1 MRGETQTVSQ
11 AHRLE
16 RRGCT
21 LDSSDS
27 GKNPGVLVESTA
39 HELPRRCCGQERECD
54 PELQNQG
61 DTAVPEH
68 PKHPDPCSGVQCR
81 RGYQCIDK
89 NGEPDCIPDFRTCNS
104 VYCKEGTTCNIVH
117 GWPRCI
123 PNPPSC
129 HHVKCK
135 QGTVCKLQN
144 GWPSCVPVPSS
155 CQNTQCKKG
164 TMCQVVDGWP
174 KCVPVPSCQNTQC
187 KEGTMCQVI
196 DGWPKCVTMPS
207 CQNTHCKEGTMCQV
221 IDGWPKCIP
230 VPSCQNIH
238 CKEGTMCQVID
249 GWPKCVPVPSCQ
261 NTHCKEGTMCQVI
274 DGWPKCVPVPSCQ
287 NTHCKEGTM
296 CQVIDGWP
304 KCVPVPSC
312 QNTHC
317 KKGTVCKEIDGW
329 PKCVPVPSCQNT
341 HCKEGTMCQ
350 VIDGWPKCVPVP
362 SCQNTHCK
370 KGTVCKDIDGWPK
383 CVPVPSCQ
391 NTHCKKGTVCKEID
405 GWPKCVPVPSCQ
417 NTHCKKGTVC
427 KEIDGW
433 PKCIPVPSCQ
443 NTHCKE
449 GTMCQVIDGWPKCVP
464 VPSCQNTHCKKGTVC
479 KEIDGWPKCVPV
491 PSCQNTHCKKGTVC
505 KEIDGWPKCVPVPPS
520 CQNTHCKKGT
530 VCKDIDGWPKCVP
543 VPSCQN
549 THCKK
554 GTVCKEIDGWPKC
567 VPVPSCQNTYCKK
580 GTVCKDIDGWPKCV
594 PVPSCQNTHC
604 KKGTVCKDID
614 GWPKCVPVPSCQNT
628 HCKKGTVCHMIYG
641 WPKCV
646 PVPSCHDT
654 LCKEGTVC
662 QVIDGWPKC
671 VPVPSCQNT
680 HCKKGTMC
688 QIIDGWPKCIP
699 VPSCQN
705 MHCKKGTVCQV
716 VDSWPKC
723 VTVPSCQNTHC
734 KKGTVC
740 KDIDGWPKC
749 VPVPSCQNT
758 NCKKGTVC
766 QIIDGWPKCVPLP
779 SCQNTHCKKGTVCK
793 DIDGGP
799 KCVPVPSCQNTHC
812 KKGTV
817 CQIVDGWPK
826 CVPLPSCQNTHC
838 KKGTFCSIGTMCQI
852 IDGWPKCVPVP
863 SCQNTHCKK
872 GTVCKDTDGW
882 PRCVPVPSCQNTH
895 CEKGTFCSK
904 VDGLPRCVPVPSCQ
918 NTQCKKGTVCK
929 VEDGWPKCVSVPSCQ
944 NTHCKE
950 GTLCQEEGGW
960 PKCVPVPSCQNT
972 RCKEGTMCKVDDG
985 WPKCVHIPPSCKE
998 IQCKDGTVCKMV
1010 NGWPNCLPVPCVPVP
1025 PSCLNFQCPP
1035 GTVCEIIH
1043 SWPNCVPVPS
1053 CHHFKCKEGTVCKL
1067 VNGQPECVHTPPA
1080 CNGVHCKEGTV
1091 CKAIDGWPKC
1101 MRFFRAAPLSPPSCA
1116 ETACKLG
1123 TVCQMVDG
1131 WPKCVPKKRSC
1142 EGIHCKPGTVCQMVD
1157 GWPKCMPKKP
1167 SCNGVHCKPGTLC
1180 QVVNGWPKCVPT
1192 HKSCD
1197 TVQCSKG
1204 MVCEVAGGWPQCVP
1218 ASRSQPICW
1227 ASGHPH
1233 YHTFDGHSFDFHGT
1247 CSYTVVKTCSHKP
1260 KLPAFH
1266 IITKSQ
1272 KRGNTQVSFVSQV
1285 TIQVYHYN
1293 ITMVKYEYG
1302 LARVNGQRT
1311 RLPISLH
1318 DGKLWLHQ
1326 RGGQLVVEAEFG
1338 LKVYYDWNYYLVVK
1352 VTKAFLGRLC
1362 GLCGN
1367 YNWDPSDDFLTPSGH
1382 LATSAIEFG
1391 KSWKVEDG
1399 DRQCRHGCK
1408 GKCGGCSPELVRR
1421 YHGEAYCG
1429 LITKTAQN
1437 GPFRSCHALINP
1449 KAFLDDCV
1457 ADLCTYDGYKQILC
1471 RVLKTY
1477 ADACQREGTVVKDWR
1492 KQAGCPLPCP
1502 ENSQYQLCGSAC
1514 PSTCNDF
1521 ATLDKCRLPCME
1533 TCQCKKGYM
1542 LDGGQC
1548 IPKGRCGC
1556 IHKGRLYTPG
1566 EHFWG
1571 DKKCQQKCQ
1580 CNLHSRKVT
1589 CQISRCQQGEEC
1601 RVANG
1606 IRSCYPTRY
1615 GTCSAL
1621 GESHYITFDGLH
1633 YDFRGTCVYLLAG
1646 LCHKNSSLVK
1656 FQVLVQYQRKGS
1668 KSGSGTKVVE
1678 IQVYGVKLV
1687 IIHGKVRL
1695 NGLQIN
1701 LPYNIDYDKISAY
1714 HRGWDIVVKT
1724 AFGLTVTF
1732 DGQNHIRVKVP
1743 ATYGRS
1749 VCGLCGNFDGED
1761 DNDMTMSNLLPAPT
1775 PSDFGRSWKAR
1786 DIPGCKE
1793 MEKEDCMDIARVEKQ
1808 HRKGK
1813 KECGLLLD
1821 RDGPFKKC
1829 HKKVNPEGY
1838 FKDCIFDRCSH
1849 KDNQTV
1855 VCHILACY
1863 AAACQAAGAKVYEW
1877 RTNKFCRPP
1886 CPQNSHY
1893 EMCSSSCPAT
1903 CRSLYTPTRCP
1914 TKCREGCVCD
1924 EGFVLSS
1931 DQCVPLS
1938 QCGCVHRGF
1947 YYKPGET
1954 FYPNGFC
1961 KQRCS
1966 CQAGG
1971 IVECYHFSCG
1981 PNEECRVVDGIQRCH
1996 PVVPRTGTCHAA
2008 GDPHYLTFD
2017 GFPFDFQGNCTY
2029 VLAKSCVR
2037 KGYLPSFAIHVK
2049 NERLGRSKA
2058 AVTNTVSI
2066 IVYRRTFTLVRNRNG
2081 VVLVDGISYYLPF
2094 QLKNGLVRVYYHG
2107 ANVVLHTKF
2116 GLHLSFDLN
2125 YYLAITVPK
2134 SYHSQ
2139 TCGLC
2144 GNYNGKPHDDL
2155 LRPNGHL
2162 ARDLRDLGVSW
2173 RVRVPGAVCDHGCAS
2188 LVCPACQESRKASYI
2203 HNNYCGIIR
2212 APYGPFSACFS
2223 TLNPTVFFNNCVH
2236 DLCKAGGNRRLMCRS
2251 IHSYVTA
2258 CQAAGVKIKPWRT
2271 KKFCPMTCP
2280 ANSHYKLCANP
2291 CSSGCKGVA
2300 NITKCPK
2307 ICAEGCQCNKGYF
2320 WGGNE
2325 CVSIRHCHCFHK
2337 GRYYKPGARV
2347 LTSQCRQRCRCIPR
2361 GGVVCQSF
2369 QCPAGELCELSQGR
2383 WGCVRRDGNCTI
2395 TRGDVFTSY
2404 DGVSGKVPLDG
2415 TYEISSL
2422 IDTRAAS
2429 WFRVVV
2435 EFQTC
2440 KKCRAPRVTAIT
2452 VYFHKLTILVN
2463 RNGRVL
2469 VNGRPVRLP
2478 ARPSR
2483 VVSVSQ
2489 AGNVVTVAQG
2499 SALQVLFSTRGD
2511 VTVRIDGKLAR
2522 KVQAACGNYNG
2533 NSADDLRLPD
2543 GTVLDNIGEVLS
2555 YWRFSENPQDDYD

>member
-1 MRGETQTVSQ
+1 ASGTGPLGKRFVTAFLENHFPYLSTPQTALQLLITGYSPSTTVTVTGESLGFQKVITLGSGQTVPVQLPASAEMVGGGLFNSAVVVEANKDISVLALNYKHQTADSTVVYPLESLGNEYYIVTPREILARVSNSPEFAVVAGPASTTVQIHLKGLVFFEDRYYNQSSPLSVTLRPYQAIQLQSRDGFSGTRVSAQHPVAVLSGHSCISLMYGQSHVVEQLLPVSSWGSTFVVPPLGAGYFNFDRVYITASQPTHVRHQRGE
-11 AHRLE
+11 E
-16 RRGCT
+16 
-21 LDSSDS
+21 
-27 GKNPGVLVESTA
+27 
-39 HELPRRCCGQERECD
+39 
-54 PELQNQG
+54 
-61 DTAVPEH
+61 
-68 PKHPDPCSGVQCR
+68 SGVQDMAAGDVMEVEMGGAKALSISASAHIQVLYYSPGGENYGTDYAPFIMNIPPVTSYCLSYR
-81 RGYQCIDK
+81 LGGLQEFDNYAAVIAKNSAVPTLTLDK
-89 NGEPDCIPDFRTCNS
+89 QTLGRSQWHPVDTVPYLWSIRS
-104 VYCKEGTTCNIVH
+104 LGKESSSHILEH
-117 GWPRCI
+117 
-123 PNPPSC
+123 
-129 HHVKCK
+129 
-135 QGTVCKLQN
+135 
-144 GWPSCVPVPSS
+144 PSS
-155 CQNTQCKKG
+155 TFGVLSFGVSRLNSYG
-164 TMCQVVDGWP
+164 SVA
-174 KCVPVPSCQNTQC
+174 
-187 KEGTMCQVI
+187 
-196 DGWPKCVTMPS
+196 
-207 CQNTHCKEGTMCQV
+207 
-221 IDGWPKCIP
+221 
-230 VPSCQNIH
+230 
-238 CKEGTMCQVID
+238 
-249 GWPKCVPVPSCQ
+249 
-261 NTHCKEGTMCQVI
+261 
-274 DGWPKCVPVPSCQ
+274 
-287 NTHCKEGTM
+287 
-296 CQVIDGWP
+296 
-304 KCVPVPSC
+304 
-312 QNTHC
+312 
-317 KKGTVCKEIDGW
+317 VCA
-329 PKCVPVPSCQNT
+329 
-341 HCKEGTMCQ
+341 
-350 VIDGWPKCVPVP
+350 
-362 SCQNTHCK
+362 
-370 KGTVCKDIDGWPK
+370 KDSPAN
-383 CVPVPSCQ
+383 P
-391 NTHCKKGTVCKEID
+391 
-405 GWPKCVPVPSCQ
+405 
-417 NTHCKKGTVC
+417 
-427 KEIDGW
+427 
-433 PKCIPVPSCQ
+433 
-443 NTHCKE
+443 
-449 GTMCQVIDGWPKCVP
+449 
-464 VPSCQNTHCKKGTVC
+464 
-479 KEIDGWPKCVPV
+479 
-491 PSCQNTHCKKGTVC
+491 
-505 KEIDGWPKCVPVPPS
+505 
-520 CQNTHCKKGT
+520 
-530 VCKDIDGWPKCVP
+530 
-543 VPSCQN
+543 
-549 THCKK
+549 
-554 GTVCKEIDGWPKC
+554 
-567 VPVPSCQNTYCKK
+567 
-580 GTVCKDIDGWPKCV
+580 
-594 PVPSCQNTHC
+594 
-604 KKGTVCKDID
+604 
-614 GWPKCVPVPSCQNT
+614 
-628 HCKKGTVCHMIYG
+628 
-641 WPKCV
+641 
-646 PVPSCHDT
+646 
-654 LCKEGTVC
+654 
-662 QVIDGWPKC
+662 
-671 VPVPSCQNT
+671 
-680 HCKKGTMC
+680 
-688 QIIDGWPKCIP
+688 
-699 VPSCQN
+699 
-705 MHCKKGTVCQV
+705 
-716 VDSWPKC
+716 
-723 VTVPSCQNTHC
+723 
-734 KKGTVC
+734 
-740 KDIDGWPKC
+740 
-749 VPVPSCQNT
+749 
-758 NCKKGTVC
+758 
-766 QIIDGWPKCVPLP
+766 
-779 SCQNTHCKKGTVCK
+779 
-793 DIDGGP
+793 
-799 KCVPVPSCQNTHC
+799 
-812 KKGTV
+812 
-817 CQIVDGWPK
+817 
-826 CVPLPSCQNTHC
+826 
-838 KKGTFCSIGTMCQI
+838 
-852 IDGWPKCVPVP
+852 
-863 SCQNTHCKK
+863 
-872 GTVCKDTDGW
+872 
-882 PRCVPVPSCQNTH
+882 
-895 CEKGTFCSK
+895 
-904 VDGLPRCVPVPSCQ
+904 
-918 NTQCKKGTVCK
+918 
-929 VEDGWPKCVSVPSCQ
+929 
-944 NTHCKE
+944 
-950 GTLCQEEGGW
+950 
-960 PKCVPVPSCQNT
+960 
-972 RCKEGTMCKVDDG
+972 
-985 WPKCVHIPPSCKE
+985 
-998 IQCKDGTVCKMV
+998 
-1010 NGWPNCLPVPCVPVP
+1010 
-1025 PSCLNFQCPP
+1025 
-1035 GTVCEIIH
+1035 
-1043 SWPNCVPVPS
+1043 
-1053 CHHFKCKEGTVCKL
+1053 
-1067 VNGQPECVHTPPA
+1067 TP
-1080 CNGVHCKEGTV
+1080 
-1091 CKAIDGWPKC
+1091 
-1101 MRFFRAAPLSPPSCA
+1101 
-1116 ETACKLG
+1116 
-1123 TVCQMVDG
+1123 
-1131 WPKCVPKKRSC
+1131 
-1142 EGIHCKPGTVCQMVD
+1142 
-1157 GWPKCMPKKP
+1157 
-1167 SCNGVHCKPGTLC
+1167 
-1180 QVVNGWPKCVPT
+1180 
-1192 HKSCD
+1192 SCD
-1197 TVQCSKG
+1197 TVQCRKKETCQ
-1204 MVCEVAGGWPQCVP
+1204 MVNGSPACVAQSS
-1218 ASRSQPICW
+1218 ATCW
-1227 ASGHPH
+1227 LSGDPH
-1233 YHTFDGHSFDFHGT
+1233 YKTFDGRYYDFMGT
-1247 CSYTVVKTCSHKP
+1247 CTYTVAKTCGP
-1260 KLPAFH
+1260 NVTLPSFTVEA
-1266 IITKSQ
+1266 KNEN
-1272 KRGNTQVSFVSQV
+1272 RGNTRVSYAGFVTVRVYNV
-1285 TIQVYHYN
+1285 TISVVRRE
-1293 ITMVKYEYG
+1293 TGFV
-1302 LARVNGQRT
+1302 RVNAQRSH
-1311 RLPISLH
+1311 LPISLLE
-1318 DGKLWLHQ
+1318 GK
-1326 RGGQLVVEAEFG
+1326 
-1338 LKVYYDWNYYLVVK
+1338 LKVYQRGVSVVIETDFSLRVSYDWNSYLVVQFSSSFWEH
-1352 VTKAFLGRLC
+1352 VC

-1367 YNWDPSDDFLTPSGH
+1367 YNGVARDDFATPTGA
-1382 LATSAIEFG
+1382 LAASPVEFG

-1399 DRQCRHGCK
+1399 DRFCWDDCHGECK
-1408 GKCGGCSPELVRR
+1408 SCSPELVSR
-1421 YHGEAYCG
+1421 YKAEPFCG
-1429 LITKTAQN
+1429 WITKEAG
-1437 GPFRSCHALINP
+1437 GPFSQCHSMIDP
-1449 KAFLDDCV
+1449 KIYLDNCV
-1457 ADLCTYDGYKQILC
+1457 YDLCMNDGLKEMLC
-1471 RVLKTY
+1471 QALASY
-1477 ADACQREGTVVKDWR
+1477 ADACRREGVDISDWR
-1492 KQAGCPLPCP
+1492 TLAGCPLPCP

-1514 PSTCNDF
+1514 PSTCNNF
-1521 ATLDKCRLPCME
+1521 ASLDKCRLPCME
-1533 TCQCKKGYM
+1533 TCQCKQGYM

-1556 IHKGRLYTPG
+1556 IHKGRLYAPG

-1571 DKKCQQKCQ
+1571 DRKCRQKCQ

-1589 CQISRCQQGEEC
+1589 CQLSRCQEGEEC

-1668 KSGSGTKVVE
+1668 QSGSGTKVVE
-1678 IQVYGVKLV
+1678 IHVYGVKLV

-1786 DIPGCKE
+1786 DIPGCIE

-1808 HRKGK
+1808 HRKSK
-1813 KECGLLLD
+1813 KECGLLLI

-1829 HKKVNPEGY
+1829 HNKVNPEGY

-1903 CRSLYTPTRCP
+1903 CRSLYVPTRCP
-1914 TKCREGCVCD
+1914 SKCREGCVCN
-1924 EGFVLSS
+1924 EGFVLSG

-1961 KQRCS
+1961 KQKCS

-1971 IVECYHFSCG
+1971 IVECHHFSCG
-1981 PNEECRVVDGIQRCH
+1981 PNEECRVVDGIQKCH
-1996 PVVPRTGTCHAA
+1996 PVVPRAGTCHAA

-2081 VVLVDGISYYLPF
+2081 IVLVNGISYYLPF
-2094 QLKNGLVRVYYHG
+2094 QLESGLVRVYYHG
-2107 ANVVLHTKF
+2107 ANVVLRTKF
-2116 GLHLSFDLN
+2116 GLHISFDLN

-2134 SYHSQ
+2134 SYRSQ

-2188 LVCPACQESRKASYI
+2188 LVCPACQESRKASYV

-2212 APYGPFSACFS
+2212 APYGPFSTCYS

-2320 WGGNE
+2320 WAGNE
-2325 CVSIRHCHCFHK
+2325 CVSIRHCHCFRK
-2337 GRYYKPGARV
+2337 GRYYKPGERV
-2347 LTSQCRQRCRCIPR
+2347 LTPRCRQRCRCIPR

-2440 KKCRAPRVTAIT
+2440 KKCRAPRVTAVT

-2483 VVSVSQ
+2483 AVSVSR

-2499 SALQVLFSTRGD
+2499 SALRVLFSTSGD